1 MATQTAEQYFS
12 DELVKAYES
21 VGEVLNASFRTLND
35 STVETVLLLSFG
47 MFLGADNIYQVI
59 QRLGVS
65 KNAAYGSVKNV
76 SVYLWRQ
83 LLQHRL
89 YEVAIP
95 LVQQRLSASDATRSR
110 DGFILAVDDTVIAR
124 IATELGYV
132 WKWWSGQL
140 KRVADGQNVI
150 ALVLVLGDVILPLDI
165 RIVSKQGRGLKTK
178 PEIYQ
183 QMLEAAYARFAAAG
197 IDLNVFTTTGD
208 AAYLSG
214 IIANVCHGT
223 QPLETRDST
232 VAPEPVL
239 PPAPETT
246 ADITSDT
253 AAAEPTSPI
262 TGIFGGKDSYVFEI
276 AGTRQKAGLWRKQ
289 FRDELEAGW
298 GTDGQPVFRTA
309 ADSPTFGSVILLFY
323 IPKGKR
329 AVSYLIIVGRPLR
342 SSEALHAY
350 HFHHRIEE
358 FWKLLK
364 HTLHLGDMKLQGRN
378 GAHACVGLTVIEFLL
393 VNGMKQRLR
402 KLRRFRNVTINQLV
416 ELCPQFVDMR
426 QILNTIFSDLIPL
439 QYGLEEALC
448 R

>member
-1 MATQTAEQYFS
+1 MATGTAEQYFT
-12 DELVKAYES
+12 DELTNAY
-21 VGEVLNASFRTLND
+21 GDMGKVLKASFRTLND
-35 STVETVLLLSFG
+35 STLETLLLLSFG
-47 MFLGADNIYQVI
+47 MFVGAGNVYQVI

-83 LLQHRL
+83 LLQHQL
-89 YEVAIP
+89 YAVAIP
-95 LVQQRLSASDATRSR
+95 LVLERLNVSDATRSR
-110 DGFILAVDDTVIAR
+110 DGLILAVDDTVIAR

-178 PEIYQ
+178 PAIYQ
-183 QMLEAAYARFAAAG
+183 EMLKAAYARFHAAG
-197 IDLNVFTTTGD
+197 IDLNVFKTTGD

-214 IIANVCHGT
+214 TIADVCHGT
-223 QPLETRDST
+223 QSLESS
-232 VAPEPVL
+232 EPTGDTGV
-239 PPAPETT
+239 ETQTET
-246 ADITSDT
+246 ATDT
-253 AAAEPTSPI
+253 TDAAPTSPL
-262 TGIFGGKDSYVFEI
+262 TGIFGGKAQYVFEI
-276 AGTRQKAGLWRKQ
+276 AGTRQNASLWKKA
-289 FRDELEAGW
+289 FRENLETAW
-298 GTDGQPVFRTA
+298 GTDGQPVYRTPA
-309 ADSPTFGSVILLFY
+309 KSPTFGTVILLFY

-329 AVSYLIIVGRPLR
+329 AVSYLMIVGRPLR

-350 HFHHRIEE
+350 SFHHRIEE

-364 HTLHLGDMKLQGRN
+364 QTLHLGDMTLQGRN
-378 GAHACVGLTVIEFLL
+378 GAHACVGLKVIEYLL
-393 VNGMKQRLR
+393 VNGMKQHLR
-402 KLRRFRNVTINQLV
+402 KLRRFRKVTINQLV
-416 ELCPQFVDMR
+416 DLCPHFIDM
-426 QILNTIFSDLIPL
+426 QQLLTSLFPELIPD